1 LTISKIY
8 STSLKRRRRLKTPVK
23 RVLAALGVLFILVF
37 VFSLFKNISN
47 GSDEV
52 IYGNA
57 HIDKFR
63 DLNLV
68 HLRFAKANGISP
80 FHSRKELDLRVDD
93 MVRADKL
100 VKITNSRHYT
110 INHLSHSYPYLVP
123 KAADLLDIIGE
134 RFQKKLKEKNKDN
147 YLFKITSLL
156 RTNESQK
163 RLRRSNSNATPSAS
177 SHLYGTS
184 FDITYRNLAK
194 KTFFGGKKTVYD
206 GTAIGLL
213 SETLQ
218 ELQKERKLVVVTE
231 RKEACFHITVR

>member
-8 STSLKRRRRLKTPVK
+8 NTARKRRRKLKTPVK
-23 RVLAALGVLFILVF
+23 RALAVIGILLVCIF
-37 VFSLFKNISN
+37 VFSLFRNISN
-47 GSDEV
+47 SSDEV

-57 HIDKFR
+57 HVDKFK

-68 HLRFAKANGISP
+68 HLRFARAYGISP
-80 FHSRKELDLRVDD
+80 FHSRKELDSKIDD

-100 VKITNSRHYT
+100 IKITDSRYYT
-110 INHLSHSYPYLVP
+110 ISYLSHSYPYLVP
-123 KAADLLDIIGE
+123 RAADLLGIIGE
-134 RFQKKLKEKNKDN
+134 RFHKKLKEKNKDN
-147 YLFKITSLL
+147 YLFKVTSLL

-206 GTAIGLL
+206 GAAIGLL

-218 ELQKERKLVVVTE
+218 ELQKERRLVVVTE